1 MIQKDFIRS
10 ELRYRYPSLA
20 EQIRAPQQ
28 PVGRPLL
35 FERGERGFGAR
46 IIVCDAADL
55 LTFTGR
61 TQAEP
66 LFLCIGTPSSDV
78 FDALD
83 ICVLPEYEQK
93 SAVLN
98 FVQRLFDRLDDWT
111 QSLRQAA
118 ETGVEAEDLL
128 TQASD
133 MLQNP
138 IVLLDERG
146 HIVAASERRDVLSL
160 NERFLPAAASEN
172 TKTLNIVQKLG
183 DPVSPDA
190 LFVYMQS
197 GTSFYTLLC
206 SAADRPLYASDE
218 LVFTSLAGYLRL
230 MLSQRSLRFGIFRK
244 HREGEAA
251 AEVFRALLSQDQSEQ
266 TAKEVLHRLGWD
278 ENCEYAVIAIEPED
292 RSLRAAHADAICD
305 ALEDELEA
313 CSAFAMLPV
322 IVAVIQAGH
331 MEEETLLAKLRSIA
345 QAQKIRIG
353 VCESLM
359 GFSCFPERLEQAKR
373 AINAAVDRGGV
384 ARYSEMIEDE
394 LVRESCATFPSE
406 LICMRSVLAL
416 AQFDLAHGTS
426 YLETTEQY
434 IGHHFNAV
442 KTANALFIHRST
454 FLYRLERI
462 KTQFGLD
469 LDREKPSLLHLLLS
483 LKIARELIR

>member
-160 NERFLPAAASEN
+160 NERFLKITRNTPRFRLYLRHRYSDTVPFWYGDHHTTTACEGVHRISCNLLLIYRRPAA
-172 TKTLNIVQKLG
+172 
-183 DPVSPDA
+183 
-190 LFVYMQS
+190 
-197 GTSFYTLLC
+197 
-206 SAADRPLYASDE
+206 
-218 LVFTSLAGYLRL
+218 
-230 MLSQRSLRFGIFRK
+230 
-244 HREGEAA
+244 
-251 AEVFRALLSQDQSEQ
+251 
-266 TAKEVLHRLGWD
+266 
-278 ENCEYAVIAIEPED
+278 
-292 RSLRAAHADAICD
+292 
-305 ALEDELEA
+305 
-313 CSAFAMLPV
+313 
-322 IVAVIQAGH
+322 
-331 MEEETLLAKLRSIA
+331 
-345 QAQKIRIG
+345 
-353 VCESLM
+353 
-359 GFSCFPERLEQAKR
+359 
-373 AINAAVDRGGV
+373 
-384 ARYSEMIEDE
+384 
-394 LVRESCATFPSE
+394 
-406 LICMRSVLAL
+406 
-416 AQFDLAHGTS
+416 
-426 YLETTEQY
+426 
-434 IGHHFNAV
+434 
-442 KTANALFIHRST
+442 
-454 FLYRLERI
+454 
-462 KTQFGLD
+462 
-469 LDREKPSLLHLLLS
+469 
-483 LKIARELIR
+483 